1 MLKMTRAQL
10 APEPVKVPEV
20 APVAPAKDPAPDLMP
35 TMMAL
40 AQSVQQVAQIV
51 ADSAQQNADA
61 LAKLAANKDRKPTGM
76 ESVIKRDANKLM
88 TRIITKLTYE
98 A

>member
-1 MLKMTRAQL
+1 MIKMERAQL
-10 APEPVKVPEV
+10 AKPMEKVPEV
-20 APVAPAKDPAPDLMP
+20 ALPEPAKDPAPDLMP

-51 ADSAQQNADA
+51 AENSTQTADA
-61 LAKLAANKDRKPTGM
+61 IAQMATMRERKPTGM